1 MSIIKRYSPLLNLSK
16 YQTFIVDDTINSKYF
31 RISEI
36 KDTLTA
42 GKNGFLIEGS
52 VHLKETTELKLEV
65 LDVEGN
71 PVYIEPGK
79 GIPIDYYEGN
89 SILTSIYVYDENSNY
104 EEVVYEKN
112 NLKAVMNVQGE
123 TVRFNI
129 NFTKKTLEGTVSY
142 SQGSLDIKGT
152 KK

>member
-1 MSIIKRYSPLLNLSK
+1 MKNVALRSLILLSIIVLSSFTVVDSFMGVRKILGEWDYSIPDAPYEYQKGVLVLKKTDGVLSGEMIMGG
-16 YQTFIVDDTINSKYF
+16 Q
-31 RISEI
+31 
-36 KDTLTA
+36 
-42 GKNGFLIEGS
+42 GS
-52 VHLKETTELKLEV
+52 
-65 LDVEGN
+65 
-71 PVYIEPGK
+71 PM
-79 GIPIDYYEGN
+79 
-89 SILTSIYVYDENSNY
+89 